1 MEKSMDS
8 EMIRKIDSVLDRVKE
23 PESNLSVAELG
34 IIRKLRYNESKRA
47 LYIFANTYSSRKA
60 CCYLITKLIESDV
73 MNRVKNEL
81 EKEFPEL
88 AIRFV

>member
-1 MEKSMDS
+1 MEKSMDP

-34 IIRKLRYNESKRA
+34 IIQKLRYNESKRA
-47 LYIFANTYSSRKA
+47 LYIFANTYGSRKA

-81 EKEFPEL
+81 KKEFPEL

>member
-1 MEKSMDS
+1 MEKAMDR
-8 EMIRKIDSVLDRVKE
+8 EMIRKIDTVLDRVKE
-23 PESNLSVAELG
+23 PESNLSVGELG
-34 IIRKLRYNESKRA
+34 IIQKFRYNKNKRS

-60 CCYLITKLIESDV
+60 CCFLITKLIESEV

-81 EKEFPEL
+81 KKEFPDL

>member
-1 MEKSMDS
+1 MEKAMAP
-8 EMIRKIDSVLDRVKE
+8 EMIRKIDTVLDRVKE
-23 PESNLSVAELG
+23 PESNLSVGELG
-34 IIRKLRYNESKRA
+34 IIQKFRYNENKWA

-60 CCYLITKLIESDV
+60 CCFLITKLIESEV

-81 EKEFPEL
+81 KKEFPDL

>member
-1 MEKSMDS
+1 MEKAMDP
-8 EMIRKIDSVLDRVKE
+8 EMIRKIDTVLDRVKE
-23 PESNLSVAELG
+23 PESNLLVGELG
-34 IIRKLRYNESKRA
+34 IIQKFRYNKNKRA

-60 CCYLITKLIESDV
+60 CCFLITKLIESEV

-81 EKEFPEL
+81 KKEFPDL

>member
-1 MEKSMDS
+1 MEKTMDP
-8 EMIRKIDSVLDRVKE
+8 EMIRKIDTVLNRVKE
-23 PESNLSVAELG
+23 PESNLSVGELG
-34 IIRKLRYNESKRA
+34 IIQKFRYNENKRA

-60 CCYLITKLIESDV
+60 CCYLITKLIESEV

-81 EKEFPEL
+81 KKEFPNL

>member
-1 MEKSMDS
+1 MDP
-8 EMIRKIDSVLDRVKE
+8 EMIRKIDNVLGSVKE

-34 IIRKLRYNESKRA
+34 IIQKFRYNEARRA

-81 EKEFPEL
+81 KKEFPEL
-88 AIRFV
+88 TIRFV

>member
-23 PESNLSVAELG
+23 PESNLSVGELG
-34 IIRKLRYNESKRA
+34 IIQKFRYNESKRA

-81 EKEFPEL
+81 KREFPEL
-88 AIRFV
+88 AIKFV